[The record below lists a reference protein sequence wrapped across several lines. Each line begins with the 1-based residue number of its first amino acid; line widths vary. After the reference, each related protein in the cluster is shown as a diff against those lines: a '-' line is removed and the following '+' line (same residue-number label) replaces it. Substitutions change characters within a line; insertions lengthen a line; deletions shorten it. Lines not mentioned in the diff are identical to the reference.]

1 MPTRKTVLI
10 TGGNSGIGFATATQI
25 AAQGGQVVLACRNT
39 VKAAEAK
46 QKILTQI
53 PSAHVQIYSLDLAS
67 LSSIRK
73 FAETF
78 LSKHASL
85 DVLINNAGV
94 TPIKQQFT
102 EEGFELQFG
111 VNYLGHV
118 LLTHLLLPALKAAP
132 EARIIHLSS
141 MLQSVSLI
149 DFDSFRGRKPYFVLA
164 ACAQSKLGNLL
175 FSNELARRLPKTIT
189 SNAVN
194 PGAVQSDIWRDVPRP
209 IYKVL
214 KLILITPDRA
224 AKLITKIALSAE
236 WKGKSGEF
244 KSAHGPLPFSRSCR
258 NAELSCQLYQES
270 CKLLNVTPI

>member
-1 MPTRKTVLI
+1 MLESP
-10 TGGNSGIGFATATQI
+10 S
-25 AAQGGQVVLACRNT
+25 
-39 VKAAEAK
+39 AAEF
-46 QKILTQI
+46 KIE
-53 PSAHVQIYSLDLAS
+53 Y
-67 LSSIRK
+67 LSPFS
-73 FAETF
+73 
-78 LSKHASL
+78 
-85 DVLINNAGV
+85 
-94 TPIKQQFT
+94 P
-102 EEGFELQFG
+102 
-111 VNYLGHV
+111 HV
-118 LLTHLLLPALKAAP
+118 LFTHLLLPALKAAP

-149 DFDSFRGRKPYFVLA
+149 DFDSFRGRKLYFVLA

-194 PGAVQSDIWRDVPRP
+194 PGAVQSDIWRDLPRP
-209 IYKVL
+209 VYKIL